1 MTRLALLL
9 SVLLSTAVPAIAQ
22 VADGPTLYKRCAACH
37 LPSGAGIPGAFPPL
51 QSDFLSMASRDEG
64 RRYLAL
70 VLIKGLA
77 GPLVIEGKTYRGV
90 MPAQSMLDD
99 AGIAQVLNHVGTDIA
114 KGGTD
119 IAKGGRGFRAF
130 TAAEVA
136 KSRLSGT
143 ALTSAD
149 VAALHATSGQ
159 K

>member
-1 MTRLALLL
+1 MTRLALFLTA
-9 SVLLSTAVPAIAQ
+9 LLSTAAPAIAQ
-22 VADGPTLYKRCAACH
+22 ASDGPTLYKRCAACH

-51 QSDFLSMASRDEG
+51 QSDFLAMASRDKG

-90 MPAQSMLDD
+90 MPAQTMLDD

-114 KGGTD
+114 KGGT
-119 IAKGGRGFRAF
+119 GFRAF

-149 VAALHATSGQ
+149 VAALHATSGR